1 MNYVDGF
8 LLAVPKR
15 KVKVYT
21 RIARLAG
28 SLWMEHGALEY
39 LECVGD
45 DLNIKGCVPM
55 TKAARCKRNETVF
68 FSYIVYRSRSHR
80 DAVNKRVMKDPRM
93 HLLMQPGAI
102 PFDMQRIHY
111 GGFKPL
117 VELRAKKDKK
127 RKGKKRKNSKKKR

>member
-1 MNYVDGF
+1 MSYVDGF
-8 LLAVPKR
+8 LLPIPK
-15 KVKVYT
+15 KHVKAYT

-28 SLWMEHGALEY
+28 TLWLEHGALEY

-45 DLNIKGCVPM
+45 DLAIKGCVPM
-55 TKAARCKRNETVF
+55 TKAARCKKGETVF
-68 FSYIVYRSRSHR
+68 FSYIVYRSRAHR
-80 DAVNKRVMKDPRM
+80 DAVNRKVMKDPRM

-117 VELRAKKDKK
+117 VDLRAKRKK
-127 RKGKKRKNSKKKR
+127 AKRRR

>member
-1 MNYVDGF
+1 MSYVDGF
-8 LLAVPKR
+8 LLPIPKR
-15 KVKVYT
+15 QIKTYT
-21 RIARLAG
+21 RVARLAG
-28 SLWMEHGALEY
+28 QLWMEHGALEY

-45 DLNIKGCVPM
+45 DLAIKGCLPL
-55 TKAARCKRNETVF
+55 TKAARCKSNETVF
-68 FSYIVYRSRSHR
+68 FSYIVYRSRAHR

-117 VELRAKKDKK
+117 VELRA
-127 RKGKKRKNSKKKR
+127 RSKGKGRKAKRSKR